1 MNKIVYLNQE
11 KIKTILKTIID
22 DKAIGQSKLIEI
34 FKNNNLTEKEL
45 KTITKELKKMIKN
58 T

>member
-1 MNKIVYLNQE
+1 MTE
-11 KIKTILKTIID
+11 KIKTILKTITD
-22 DKAIGQSKLIEI
+22 DKAISQSKLIEI